1 MEKVLVEK
9 GDLLAKQIVCGECT
23 KGDTTTHSGR
33 ECTFFTCGAGKVSQ
47 HELRLSRIGYRL
59 FIFLVKAKMMFPD
72 KLDFELV
79 IDQTSSES
87 REFTGNFRRLEELV
101 QGQIEKFDE
110 FRERVQRKMML
121 DNKASSKAADNN
133 KKGADPHAD
142 AKLEPSPSLGDN
154 PPGKGAPDGG
164 PVKKPLLG
172 ILVGSDKRNSPNKP
186 KPGPEEEIEPFNGPT
201 TQIDKPAGGEG
212 AAADL
217 DGMQKEV
224 KQDADNSGDSAETLQ
239 YKLSMEDEPL
249 SPYNQARLT
258 RMNNLHIRSEQMS
271 GVDSAGK
278 PVSADLK
285 ELFDKFSVKP
295 SVLTT
300 QNVKRMGK
308 KNRETNRNAGQMTL
322 FRSSSTYMKSKTIVS
337 NASSSTASIEPLK
350 IHLSEL
356 ALATFKKEDRV
367 KLAKEYEDY
376 CTNLAE
382 FKKSKAVG
390 RYADSIKFIRLSL
403 SDSTLEDEF
412 KMIQNTTYY
421 VYPNV
426 LEYLNP
432 ESEIELMKQL
442 VQYPP
447 LARKVE
453 FLKEMNLMM
462 GTLVA
467 YQKLYAF
474 KELNWIVWVTNLV
487 KYLNIFMISLVN
499 VLALFLINLANQD
512 RAPQDSF
519 FYSFMI
525 INTIISGICSI
536 FTPIEKIFLAKTY
549 VTKYNSFLARIEDEY
564 EKNQDRD
571 KIIELQEQYMAILK
585 RLIQVLKVLKTV
597 LNIPFTK
604 YGLALIHYD
613 NLFQFAIFYLT
624 LNSVLVKSLAGN
636 HIALFMMLLKNSV
649 LSALYS
655 YLSVNIRASL
665 LYTIFILAI
674 LFFAGAVYFIF
685 FWGTVANELGL
696 QCGDTLISCI
706 WFAAN
711 LGLLGQFGYTSGVKD
726 PFKHEWNHPWRPLL
740 DNLTMEVTGF
750 VTFTLLLVFMVS
762 KLGARRLETS
772 RLRSTIQQECLVC
785 GVQKSYLESR

>member
-9 GDLLAKQIVCGECT
+9 GDLLAKQIVCGDCS
-23 KGDTTTHSGR
+23 KGDNTTTSGR
-33 ECTFFTCGAGKVSQ
+33 DCTFFCCEAGKVSQ

-87 REFTGNFRRLEELV
+87 REFESNFTRLQKLV
-101 QGQIEKFDE
+101 HNQIEKFDE
-110 FRERVQRKMML
+110 FREKVQRKMML
-121 DNKASSKAADNN
+121 DNKSASKPPGSN
-133 KKGADPHAD
+133 KKGEDPHAD
-142 AKLEPSPSLGDN
+142 AKLEQSPSMVD
-154 PPGKGAPDGG
+154 GKPAADEIS
-164 PVKKPLLG
+164 VKKPLLG
-172 ILVGSDKRNSPNKP
+172 ILVGADKKGSPNKP
-186 KPGPEEEIEPFNGPT
+186 KSNPDDELEPFNGPA
-201 TQIDKPAGGEG
+201 TQIEKPAG
-212 AAADL
+212 ADEARPGL
-217 DGMQKEV
+217 DEIEKEI
-224 KQDADNSGDSAETLQ
+224 KEEADHSADSAETLQ
-239 YKLSMEDEPL
+239 YKLSVGDEPL

-258 RMNNLHIRSEQMS
+258 RMNNLHIRSDFVPGAESPGQ
-271 GVDSAGK
+271 
-278 PVSADLK
+278 PVSADLL

-295 SVLTT
+295 SVLTA

-308 KNRETNRNAGQMTL
+308 KNKETNRTAGQLTL
-322 FRSSSTYMKSKTIVS
+322 FRSSSTYMKSKTNSS
-337 NASSSTASIEPLK
+337 NTSSTAASSEPLK

-356 ALATFKKEDRV
+356 ALATFKKEDRA
-367 KLAKEYEDY
+367 KLAKEYDDY

-382 FKKSKAVG
+382 YKKSKAIG
-390 RYADSIKFIRLSL
+390 KYADSIKFIRLSL

-499 VLALFLINLANQD
+499 VLALFLINLLNQD
-512 RAPQDSF
+512 QAPKDSL

-525 INTIISGICSI
+525 LNTIISGICSV

-585 RLIQVLKVLKTV
+585 RLIQVLRVLKTV

-604 YGLALIHYD
+604 YTLALIHYD
-613 NLFQFAIFYLT
+613 NLFQFSIFYLT

-649 LSALYS
+649 LSALYT
-655 YLSVNIRASL
+655 YLAVNIRASL
-665 LYTIFILAI
+665 LYTIFILAT
-674 LFFAGAVYFIF
+674 LFFAGVVYFIF
-685 FWGTVANELGL
+685 FWSTASYTLGL
-696 QCGDTLISCI
+696 QCGDSLISCI
-706 WFAAN
+706 LYAAN
-711 LGLLGQFGYTSGVKD
+711 IGLLGQFGYTSNVKD
-726 PFKHEWNHPWRPLL
+726 PFKQEWNHPWQPLL
-740 DNLTMEVTGF
+740 DNLNMQVTAF
-750 VTFTLLLVFMVS
+750 ITFTLLLVFMVS
-762 KLGARRLETS
+762 KLGARRLETT